1 MAEKTLLEILEEHFG
16 RVKIK
21 GNYAYIC
28 SPFNP
33 EDKNPSCA
41 VVLSET
47 EKFTEGFFKDF
58 STNKSGNIYSLLNI
72 PHDFKRQGRKKKLPT
87 LTSPTAVRFHITRF
101 EYTPSKYLFG
111 RGISY
116 EVQEMFRVHEYDDRV
131 SMPAFDKDGYFMY
144 DVSRLIHEKGY
155 ANSAPTD
162 AYPACTHTLNSS
174 DMVFVCE
181 SMIDAY
187 TFFTVGLKAIA
198 LNGAGNH
205 AGLKELF
212 RDHYGKIV
220 LALDPDTAGRTNA
233 AEIMEELAK
242 KDVFNLELPYDV
254 NDCFVRMIKSLGF
267 DDAVIKFREYILK
280 KISDG
285 FIK

>member
-1 MAEKTLLEILEEHFG
+1 MAEQELLEILEAHFG
-16 RVKIK
+16 RPKVK

-33 EDKNPSCA
+33 DDKNPSCS
-41 VVLSET
+41 VLLRDT

-58 STNKSGNIYSLLNI
+58 STGKSGNIYKLLNI
-72 PHDFKRQGRKKKLPT
+72 EHDFGLRKKKKKLPT
-87 LTSPTAVRFHITRF
+87 LNSPSVAKFHMSRF
-101 EYTPSKYLFG
+101 EYTPSKYLFS

-116 EVQEMFRVHEYDDRV
+116 EVQEQFRVHEYDDRV

-162 AYPACTHTLNSS
+162 AVPALTHTLRPT

-187 TFFTVGLKAIA
+187 TFCTVGFKAIA

-205 AGLKELF
+205 NGLVELF
-212 RDHYGKIV
+212 KEHYGKIV
-220 LALDPDTAGRTNA
+220 LALDTDKVGRDNA
-233 AEIMEELAK
+233 EQIMEKLAK
-242 KDVFNLELPYDV
+242 KDVANLELPFDV
-254 NDCFVRMIKSLGF
+254 NECWTRMLAVMDF
-267 DDAVIKFREYILK
+267 DTAREKFRAFVFRLLGMEQV
-280 KISDG
+280 
-285 FIK
+285 